1 MAEPLRV
8 LLVEDSADDALLLER
23 EIRRG
28 GFDVSLTRVENEAQF
43 LSAMSQAWDVV
54 VSDYV
59 LPRFTALGVLR
70 HLRHLHLDVP
80 TIVVSGT
87 VTESELVE
95 AMKAGAH
102 DYVQKQ
108 NLARL
113 VAAIRRELGEAAG
126 RRRRREAEDALRE
139 AQERFRFVV
148 ENTADVVYRL
158 RFPDMVYDYVSP
170 GIERLTGYGP
180 REINGVGLDGLV
192 VSVTDTAGIPVA
204 IEKRD
209 WARQIE
215 PAGEFKADYQV
226 RTKTGE
232 LRWLADHS
240 FPWRDGQ
247 GRLLGAV
254 GTLMDVTD
262 RKHAQEA
269 LRRSEEYFRS
279 LIENASDPIVVLD
292 AAGTVLY
299 ESPALEKMLGWRPE
313 ERRGHSGLELLPEED
328 RPGISETVRGLLQE
342 PGRTELIETR
352 ALHRDGSWRNIEA
365 VAKCRRDEDGKLT
378 IVINVRDLTVRRDL
392 EAQLNQAQKMEAVGR
407 LAGGVAHD
415 FNNLTTAILGYS
427 ELMLRRLGPDDP
439 LRRHVAEV
447 TRAAERAAGL
457 TRQLLA
463 FSRKQLLQ
471 PRVLDV
477 AEVLEHSR
485 GLLERLIGEDIEL
498 VTRGELGLG
507 RVKADPV
514 QLDQVILNLAVNARD
529 AMPRGGQI
537 VLEASNADLDED
549 YAHEHV
555 TVRPGRYVMLAVSD
569 TGHGM
574 DKETQQRIFEPFFTT
589 KDKGKGTGLGLSTVY
604 GIVQQSGGYVWVYS
618 EVGRGTTFKIY
629 LPRVEEEADRP
640 PPAVEPPAARAEAS
654 ETLLLVEDEASVRE
668 LLRELL
674 ETAGYLVLEA
684 SRPTEALQIA
694 QSRTDPIQLL
704 ITDVVMPE
712 MTGPELARHLA
723 EVRPGLR
730 MLFLSGYTEGVVVDK
745 GLLGDGAHF
754 LQKPF
759 TGDALEAKV
768 REVLDGPARAMR

>member
-8 LLVEDSADDALLLER
+8 LLVEDSADDAFLLER

-28 GFDVSLTRVENEAQF
+28 GFDLSLTRVENESQF

-70 HLRHLHLDVP
+70 HLRHLRLDIP

-113 VAAIRRELGEAAG
+113 VVAIRRELGEAAS

-148 ENTADVVYRL
+148 ENTSDVVYRL
-158 RFPDMVYDYVSP
+158 RFPDMVYDYMSP

-180 REINGVGLDGLV
+180 REINGLGLNGLV
-192 VSVTDTAGIPVA
+192 VSVTDTAGRPVA
-204 IEKRD
+204 IDKRE
-209 WARQIE
+209 WARRIE
-215 PAGEFKADYQV
+215 QSGEFSADYQV
-226 RTKTGE
+226 RTKNGE

-254 GTLMDVTD
+254 GTLMD
-262 RKHAQEA
+262 
-269 LRRSEEYFRS
+269 
-279 LIENASDPIVVLD
+279 I
-292 AAGTVLY
+292 
-299 ESPALEKMLGWRPE
+299 
-313 ERRGHSGLELLPEED
+313 
-328 RPGISETVRGLLQE
+328 TVR
-342 PGRTELIETR
+342 
-352 ALHRDGSWRNIEA
+352 
-365 VAKCRRDEDGKLT
+365 K
-378 IVINVRDLTVRRDL
+378 DL
-392 EAQLNQAQKMEAVGR
+392 EAQLTQAQKMEAVGR

-485 GLLERLIGEDIEL
+485 GLLERLIGEDVEL
-498 VTRGELGLG
+498 VTRGEPGVG

-529 AMPRGGQI
+529 AMPRGGQL

-589 KDKGKGTGLGLSTVY
+589 KEMGKGTGLGLSTVY

-629 LPRVEEEADRP
+629 LPRVEDEADQP
-640 PPAVEPPAARAEAS
+640 EPAAGPVATRAEAS

-674 ETAGYLVLEA
+674 ETAGYSVLEA
-684 SRPTEALQIA
+684 SGPAEALQIV
-694 QSRTDPIQLL
+694 QSRPQPIQLL

-712 MTGPELARHLA
+712 MTGPELARRLA
-723 EVRPGLR
+723 EMRPGLR
-730 MLFLSGYTEGVVVDK
+730 ILFLSGYTEGVVADK

-768 REVLDGPARAMR
+768 REVLDGPARATP

>member
-28 GFDVSLTRVENEAQF
+28 GFDLSLTRVENEAQF

-70 HLRHLHLDVP
+70 HLRHLRLDIP

-113 VAAIRRELGEAAG
+113 VVAIRRELGEAAG

-148 ENTADVVYRL
+148 ENTSDVVYRL
-158 RFPDMVYDYVSP
+158 RFPDMVYDYMSP

-180 REINGVGLDGLV
+180 REINGVGLNGLV
-192 VSVTDTAGIPVA
+192 VSVTDTAGRPVA
-204 IEKRD
+204 IEKRE

-215 PAGEFKADYQV
+215 QSGEFHADYQV
-226 RTKTGE
+226 RTKNGE

-254 GTLMDVTD
+254 GTLMD
-262 RKHAQEA
+262 
-269 LRRSEEYFRS
+269 
-279 LIENASDPIVVLD
+279 I
-292 AAGTVLY
+292 
-299 ESPALEKMLGWRPE
+299 
-313 ERRGHSGLELLPEED
+313 
-328 RPGISETVRGLLQE
+328 TVRKE
-342 PGRTELIETR
+342 
-352 ALHRDGSWRNIEA
+352 
-365 VAKCRRDEDGKLT
+365 
-378 IVINVRDLTVRRDL
+378 L

-485 GLLERLIGEDIEL
+485 SLLERLIGEDVEL
-498 VTRGELGLG
+498 VTRGEPGVG

-529 AMPRGGQI
+529 AMPRGGQL

-629 LPRVEEEADRP
+629 LPRVEDEADQP
-640 PPAVEPPAARAEAS
+640 EPVAGPVPTRAEAS

-674 ETAGYLVLEA
+674 ETAGYSVLEA
-684 SRPTEALQIA
+684 SRPAEALQIV
-694 QSRTDPIQLL
+694 QSRPQPIQLL

-712 MTGPELARHLA
+712 MTGPELARRLA
-723 EVRPGLR
+723 EMRPGLR
-730 MLFLSGYTEGVVVDK
+730 MLFLSGYTEGVVADK

-768 REVLDGPARAMR
+768 REVLDGPARATR

>member
-28 GFDVSLTRVENEAQF
+28 GFNLSLTRVENEAQF
-43 LSAMSQAWDVV
+43 LSAISQAWDVV

-59 LPRFTALGVLR
+59 LPRFNALGVLR

-113 VAAIRRELGEAAG
+113 VVAIRRELGEAAG

-158 RFPDMVYDYVSP
+158 RFPDMVYDYLSP

-180 REINGVGLDGLV
+180 REINGVGLNGLV
-192 VSVTDTAGIPVA
+192 VSATDTAGRPVA
-204 IEKRD
+204 IEKME
-209 WARQIE
+209 WARRIE
-215 PAGEFKADYQV
+215 QFGEFSADYQV
-226 RTKTGE
+226 RTKNGE

-254 GTLMDVTD
+254 GTLVDVTV
-262 RKHAQEA
+262 RK
-269 LRRSEEYFRS
+269 
-279 LIENASDPIVVLD
+279 
-292 AAGTVLY
+292 
-299 ESPALEKMLGWRPE
+299 
-313 ERRGHSGLELLPEED
+313 
-328 RPGISETVRGLLQE
+328 
-342 PGRTELIETR
+342 
-352 ALHRDGSWRNIEA
+352 
-365 VAKCRRDEDGKLT
+365 
-378 IVINVRDLTVRRDL
+378 DL
-392 EAQLNQAQKMEAVGR
+392 EAQLTQAQKMEAVGR

-427 ELMLRRLGPDDP
+427 ELMLRRLGAADP

-498 VTRGELGLG
+498 VTRGEPGVG
-507 RVKADPV
+507 RVRADPV

-529 AMPRGGQI
+529 AMPRGGQL

-574 DKETQQRIFEPFFTT
+574 DKETQRRIFEPFFTT
-589 KDKGKGTGLGLSTVY
+589 KEMGKGTGLGLSTVY

-618 EVGRGTTFKIY
+618 EAGRGTTFKIY
-629 LPRVEEEADRP
+629 LPRVEDEVDRP
-640 PPAVEPPAARAEAS
+640 PPVAEPPAARAITS
-654 ETLLLVEDEASVRE
+654 ELLLLVEDEASVRE

-674 ETAGYLVLEA
+674 ETAGYSVLEA
-684 SRPTEALQIA
+684 SRPSEALRIA
-694 QSRTDPIQLL
+694 QSRAEPIRLL

-712 MTGPELARHLA
+712 MTGPELARRLA
-723 EVRPGLR
+723 EMRPGLR

-768 REVLDGPARAMR
+768 REVLDGPARATP

>member
-28 GFDVSLTRVENEAQF
+28 GFDLSLTRVENEAQF

-59 LPRFTALGVLR
+59 LPRFTALDVLR
-70 HLRHLHLDVP
+70 HLRHLRLDIP

-108 NLARL
+108 HLARL
-113 VAAIRRELGEAAG
+113 VVAIRRELGEAAG

-148 ENTADVVYRL
+148 ENTSDVVYRL
-158 RFPDMVYDYVSP
+158 RFPDMVYDYMSP

-180 REINGVGLDGLV
+180 REINGVGLNGLV
-192 VSVTDTAGIPVA
+192 VRVTDTAGRSVA
-204 IEKRD
+204 IEKRE

-215 PAGEFKADYQV
+215 QLGEFHADYQV
-226 RTKTGE
+226 RTKNGE

-254 GTLMDVTD
+254 GTLMDITA
-262 RKHAQEA
+262 RKE
-269 LRRSEEYFRS
+269 
-279 LIENASDPIVVLD
+279 
-292 AAGTVLY
+292 
-299 ESPALEKMLGWRPE
+299 
-313 ERRGHSGLELLPEED
+313 
-328 RPGISETVRGLLQE
+328 
-342 PGRTELIETR
+342 
-352 ALHRDGSWRNIEA
+352 
-365 VAKCRRDEDGKLT
+365 
-378 IVINVRDLTVRRDL
+378 L
-392 EAQLNQAQKMEAVGR
+392 EAQLNQSQKMEAIGR

-485 GLLERLIGEDIEL
+485 SLLERLIGEDVEL
-498 VTRGELGLG
+498 ITRGEPGVG

-529 AMPRGGQI
+529 AMPRGGRL

-629 LPRVEEEADRP
+629 LPRVEDEADP
-640 PPAVEPPAARAEAS
+640 PEPVAGPVATRAEAS

-674 ETAGYLVLEA
+674 ETAGYSVLEA
-684 SRPTEALQIA
+684 SGPAEALQIVE
-694 QSRTDPIQLL
+694 SRPQPIQLL

-712 MTGPELARHLA
+712 MTGPELARRLA
-723 EVRPGLR
+723 EMRPGLR
-730 MLFLSGYTEGVVVDK
+730 MLFLSGYTEGVVADK
-745 GLLGDGAHF
+745 GLLADGAHF

-768 REVLDGPARAMR
+768 REVLEPARATR